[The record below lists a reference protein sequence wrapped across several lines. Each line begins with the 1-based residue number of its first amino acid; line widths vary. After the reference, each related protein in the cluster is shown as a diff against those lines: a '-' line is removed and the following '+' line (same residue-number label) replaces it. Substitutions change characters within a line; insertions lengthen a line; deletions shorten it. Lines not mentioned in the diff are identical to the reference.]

1 MSNKLAVIAIG
12 GNSLIAD
19 KDHQAVEDQY
29 SAICVTARHIVDL
42 IEDGYSVV
50 VTHGNGPQVGFILR
64 RSEIAHEREGMH
76 SVPLVSCGADTQGAI
91 GYQIQQAMDNEFKS
105 RGMDQSAVTV
115 VTQVEVDKNDK
126 AFDSP
131 TKPIGTFY
139 TNEQMDVIRKEH
151 PDWKMVSDSGRGFR
165 RVVASP
171 KPQVIVEQKA
181 INTLLAAGFNV
192 IAVGGGG
199 IPVVK
204 DDDKYVG
211 VDAVIDKD
219 FATSLLAAEL
229 NADLLIIST
238 GVPQVALNFN
248 TPDEKKLKDVT
259 LSEMKQYMKEGH
271 FAPGSMLPK
280 IEAVVSFL
288 EKGGKKAIITDPEH
302 IKMAVAGQ
310 TGTHVVS

>member
-1 MSNKLAVIAIG
+1 MENKLAVIAIG

-19 KDHQAVEDQY
+19 KEHQAVEDQY

-42 IEDGYSVV
+42 IEDGYNVV

-64 RSEIAHEREGMH
+64 RSEIAHETAGMH

-91 GYQIQQAMDNEFKS
+91 GYQIQQAMDNEFRS
-105 RGMDQSAVTV
+105 RGMDKSAVTV
-115 VTQVEVDKNDK
+115 VTQVEVDKGDQ
-126 AFDSP
+126 AFVTP

-139 TNEQMDVIRKEH
+139 SEDQNENIKKEH
-151 PDWKMVSDSGRGFR
+151 PDWKMVSDAGRGYR

-171 KPQVIVEQKA
+171 KPKNIVEKKA
-181 INTLLAAGFNV
+181 INTLIGAGFNV

-199 IPVVK
+199 IPVIK
-204 DDDKYVG
+204 EDDRYVG

-248 TPDEKKLKDVT
+248 TPDQKQLETVT
-259 LSEMKQYMKEGH
+259 SAEMKKYMEEGH

-280 IEAVVSFL
+280 VEAVLSFI

-302 IKMAVAGQ
+302 IKEAVAGK
-310 TGTHVVS
+310 TGTHVVK